1 MSEKHRNAQKL
12 MPQSRK
18 LLKYQ
23 KRKIRRYLKRVRWRR
38 KRRQRYFLYGL
49 ALAVSMYLASIWKM
63 RERIWSIREMDVIE
77 YELPEGKEQRM
88 GRRKRQQ
95 TGRRREQLNG
105 KMPGKHTEQQKK
117 RELPRKSVCI

>member
-1 MSEKHRNAQKL
+1 MSEKHRNAQKS

-18 LLKYQ
+18 LFKYQ
-23 KRKIRRYLKRVRWRR
+23 KRKIRRYLKRVRW
-38 KRRQRYFLYGL
+38 
-49 ALAVSMYLASIWKM
+49 
-63 RERIWSIREMDVIE
+63 
-77 YELPEGKEQRM
+77 
-88 GRRKRQQ
+88 RRKRQQ